1 MGLFSRSSSGKSGK
15 SDKSGESKNL
25 VKAIG
30 SSDLSTF
37 RSYLTDM
44 HYNLNKIE
52 ALEKPVICA
61 INKYVAGMGLEIALT
76 ADFRIATKDALIGM
90 PEVQLA
96 LIPDVGGTTRLVR
109 LLGVVKAKEL
119 ILTGKM
125 ITAEEALKI
134 NLVNE
139 VVPPDKLI
147 ESAENLARYII
158 DNCSPLAVGLAKK
171 LIDLGAD
178 MDKNTLLEMEGV
190 FQSIVL
196 NRTEDVMEGFMA
208 RVQKRKPKFR

>member
-76 ADFRIATKDALIGM
+76 ADFRIATKM
-90 PEVQLA
+90 H
-96 LIPDVGGTTRLVR
+96 
-109 LLGVVKAKEL
+109 
-119 ILTGKM
+119 
-125 ITAEEALKI
+125 
-134 NLVNE
+134 
-139 VVPPDKLI
+139 
-147 ESAENLARYII
+147 S
-158 DNCSPLAVGLAKK
+158 
-171 LIDLGAD
+171 
-178 MDKNTLLEMEGV
+178 
-190 FQSIVL
+190 
-196 NRTEDVMEGFMA
+196 
-208 RVQKRKPKFR
+208 